1 MMVQMQMMMMTGNLT
16 EKKWIVYCRP
26 GKPGTRQRKH
36 VVFGGFLAAEP
47 DTAVNTTVTS
57 TVAITMPI
65 TVTMAVIITVTIN
78 VTITVTMSVPVTV
91 NLYSDHDF
99 WRVR

>member
-1 MMVQMQMMMMTGNLT
+1 MDRLLPTREARNPT
-16 EKKWIVYCRP
+16 EKN
-26 GKPGTRQRKH
+26 
-36 VVFGGFLAAEP
+36 VVGGGFLAAEP
-47 DTAVNTTVTS
+47 GTAVNTTATS
-57 TVAITMPI
+57 AAAIAMPI

-91 NLYSDHDF
+91 NLYSDPDF